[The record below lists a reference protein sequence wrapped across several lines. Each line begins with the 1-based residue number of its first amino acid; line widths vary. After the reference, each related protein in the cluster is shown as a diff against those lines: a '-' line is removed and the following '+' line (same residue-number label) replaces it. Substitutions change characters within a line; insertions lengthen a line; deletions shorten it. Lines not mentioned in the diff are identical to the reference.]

1 MKKFL
6 AIILILFVGQVCLA
20 DNPVEK
26 LTLEEAI
33 DLAVKN
39 NIDFYANKLDAEI
52 AKNNIKVAN
61 RLQNPDF
68 DVFYNYGSAGK
79 GNPQLFGMTET
90 IEIPKRGARKKL
102 AKANFELAK
111 ENLKFYEFD
120 LNMELPLQIE
130 LLIWM

>member
-90 IEIPKRGARKKL
+90 IEIAKRGARKNWQKL
-102 AKANFELAK
+102 IL
-111 ENLKFYEFD
+111 NLQKK
-120 LNMELPLQIE
+120 I
-130 LLIWM
+130 